1 MINKIELVFVILFL
15 CVIGC
20 NNKNI
25 KKEITPNVTSKV
37 FFMDLIDNLP
47 SLELPYT
54 MYCGL
59 NESFPWIDDLDK
71 RLVEYLPENVIVA
84 GKLPVNNDFVYII
97 YGEIGDIIYPY
108 LNIYNQNGEKLDSI
122 YLHISWCAADEWERT
137 STTTTINKDFSI
149 SMTDTSQY
157 IHYLDAETY
166 ITDSIV
172 VKRKVMQLMNS
183 GLYQNVSFDSLKIQ

>member
-37 FFMDLIDNLP
+37 SFMDLVDNLP

-97 YGEIGDIIYPY
+97 YGEIGGIIYPY
-108 LNIYNQNGEKLDSI
+108 LNIYNQNGEKIDSI
-122 YLHISWCAADEWERT
+122 YLHSSWCAADEWERT

-149 SMTDTSQY
+149 SMTDTSEY